1 MQGESSP
8 SRSVAADLAR
18 ECLYRFLA
26 AIAGGPYSSGW
37 CQALD
42 AMAQDL
48 ALAAAG
54 RLGCE
59 TASESMLH
67 ARDTTDPVESEVARL
82 VDGLRAPTDALRAEY
97 DRVFGL
103 VVPKE
108 CPPYETEYYPMPETF
123 GRSQQ
128 MADIAGFYRA
138 FGIEPARSSP
148 ERPDHLALELE
159 FMAFLLLKKREAL
172 ATADVDLEAADRA
185 MICDRAERDFFRDHV
200 AWWVPTF
207 AAGLR
212 RKARD
217 GYHDALA
224 GVLAAWVPD
233 ECRRLGIDAVLRPAP
248 PELIEQP
255 DDQSGC
261 AACPLLA

>member
-1 MQGESSP
+1 
-8 SRSVAADLAR
+8 V
-18 ECLYRFLA
+18 
-26 AIAGGPYSSGW
+26 
-37 CQALD
+37 
-42 AMAQDL
+42 AQDL
-48 ALAAAG
+48 ALAAADW
-54 RLGCE
+54 LGSGS
-59 TASESMLH
+59 APESMLH
-67 ARDTTDPVESEVARL
+67 ARDMTDPVESEVTRL

-97 DRVFGL
+97 DRIFGL

-108 CPPYETEYYPMPETF
+108 CPPYETEYYPTQETF
-123 GRSQQ
+123 ARSQQ

-138 FGIEPARSSP
+138 FGIEPAWSSP

-172 ATADVDLEAADRA
+172 ATADVDPEAAEQA
-185 MICDRAERDFFRDHV
+185 HICDRAQRDFFCDHL

-212 RKARD
+212 RKAGG

-224 GVLAAWVPD
+224 GALAAWVPD
-233 ECRRLGIDAVLRPAP
+233 ECRRLGIDAVLRPARP
-248 PELIEQP
+248 GLIEQP
-255 DDQSGC
+255 EEQSGC

>member
-1 MQGESSP
+1 MAP
-8 SRSVAADLAR
+8 AAADWLGSGAAPGAR
-18 ECLYRFLA
+18 PHA
-26 AIAGGPYSSGW
+26 SGP
-37 CQALD
+37 AD
-42 AMAQDL
+42 RA
-48 ALAAAG
+48 
-54 RLGCE
+54 
-59 TASESMLH
+59 
-67 ARDTTDPVESEVARL
+67 ESEVARL
-82 VDGLRAPTDALRAEY
+82 IEELRAPLDESRAEY

-108 CPPYETEYYPMPETF
+108 CPPYETEYYPSPETF
-123 GRSQQ
+123 ARSQQ

-159 FMAFLLLKKREAL
+159 FMAFVLMKEREAL
-172 ATADVDLEAADRA
+172 ATVDDPEADERA
-185 MICDRAERDFFRDHV
+185 KTCDRAQRDFFRDHL

-212 RKARD
+212 RKAGG

-224 GVLAAWVPD
+224 EALAAWVPD
-233 ECRRLGIDAVLRPAP
+233 ECRRLEIGAVLRPSR

-255 DDQSGC
+255 EEQSGC
-261 AACPLLA
+261 ASCPLL